1 MTGPVTVVK
10 THTRRR
16 EPEAFDPAKLHESI
30 RLACLTVRSAE
41 GSAESAAKATVA
53 AVLSWLGTRR
63 EVTSADIRR
72 VAARTLQI
80 HNPDAAYYY
89 TRHKHVL

>member
-1 MTGPVTVVK
+1 MTGPVTVVE
-10 THTRRR
+10 TPPAAANPGIR
-16 EPEAFDPAKLHESI
+16 PAKLHESI

-41 GSAESAAKATVA
+41 ETPSLPPRQPCA